1 MPWRYERNTELGIV
15 EVFYTGTTSAQD
27 LQESTSALIEL
38 EKRENLNR
46 FLVDVSAMTLDASTS
61 LLDILALPARQYL
74 EEHADRR
81 GCVAVFVPDSSA
93 AVDAVRFYETACRN
107 RGWIVQRFA
116 EHGEALAWL
125 ADD

>member
-1 MPWRYERNTELGIV
+1 M

-38 EKRENLNR
+38 EKQEDLNR
-46 FLVDVSAMTLDASTS
+46 FLVDASAMTLDASTS
-61 LLDILALPARQYL
+61 LLDILALPARQYV

-81 GCVAVFVPDSSA
+81 GCVAVFLPDSSA

-116 EHGEALAWL
+116 AREEALSWL
-125 ADD
+125 TDD